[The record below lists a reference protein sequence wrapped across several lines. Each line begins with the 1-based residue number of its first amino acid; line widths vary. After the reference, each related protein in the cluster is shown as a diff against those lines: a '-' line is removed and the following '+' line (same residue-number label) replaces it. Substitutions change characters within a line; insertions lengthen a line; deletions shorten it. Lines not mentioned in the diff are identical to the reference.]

1 MNFLFYGFRHS
12 HLISY
17 YKKADA
23 HPDVCI
29 LAAVEENDAARKA
42 AAELLGI
49 EFSTVS
55 YEAWLDD
62 PRVDAVAIGT
72 AYGDRGHAVIEALKH
87 GKHVL
92 CDKPICT
99 SLKELEII
107 RALAAEKGVTLGCL
121 LDLKY
126 MPCILPA
133 KKLLE
138 SGKMGAIH
146 NISFTAQHC
155 LNYGKRPAWY
165 FEEGMHGGTIN
176 DIAIHSIDILPYLT
190 GQRLN
195 VLDAART
202 WNAYAA
208 QHPHFNDCAIFM
220 GRTDGGAGVLAD
232 VSYAAPQQGTL
243 PTYWRFEIWCEH
255 GLVSFCATEPT
266 VTVYEKGVKDA
277 QILPGEDH
285 PIGML
290 DEFLQAANAG
300 GKELTQR
307 VLCATHTAL
316 RIQQVADCAAEGMPV

>member
-17 YKKADA
+17 YKKAA
-23 HPDVCI
+23 VHPGI
-29 LAAVEENDAARKA
+29 RIIAAVEENDEARNA
-42 AAELLGI
+42 AAEKLGI
-49 EFSTVS
+49 EFSTTP

-62 PRVDAVAIGT
+62 PQVEAVAIGT
-72 AYGDRGHAVIEALKH
+72 AYGDRGRAVIEALRH

-99 SLKELEII
+99 SLEEFETI
-107 RALAAEKGVTLGCL
+107 RALTAEKNVTLGCL
-121 LDLKY
+121 LDLKH

-138 SGKMGAIH
+138 SGRMGAIH
-146 NISFTAQHC
+146 NISFSAQHS

-176 DIAIHSIDILPYLT
+176 DIAIHGIDILPYLT
-190 GQRLN
+190 GQRLT

-202 WNAYAA
+202 WNAYAT
-208 QHPHFNDCAIFM
+208 QHPHFHDCAIFM
-220 GRTDGGAGVLAD
+220 GRTNSGAGVLAD
-232 VSYAAPQQGTL
+232 VSYAAPQQGSM

-255 GLVSFCATEPT
+255 GLVSFCAAEPT

-285 PIGML
+285 SFGML
-290 DEFLQAANAG
+290 DEFLQAASAG
-300 GKELTQR
+300 NGEMTQR
-307 VLCATHTAL
+307 VLCATYTTL
-316 RIQQVADCAAEGMPV
+316 RIQQAADNATGGILL